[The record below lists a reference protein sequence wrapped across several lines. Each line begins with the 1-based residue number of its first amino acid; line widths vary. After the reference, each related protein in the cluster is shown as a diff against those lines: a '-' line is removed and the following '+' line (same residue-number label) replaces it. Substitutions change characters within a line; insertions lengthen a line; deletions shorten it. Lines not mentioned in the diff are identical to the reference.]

1 MSATVL
7 GRYWFVCH
15 AEMNAIMNKN
25 QHDIRDCAI
34 YTTLF
39 PCHECTKL
47 ILQVCCVVA
56 SRATTLSIQAGITCV
71 YYASDSHH
79 GTDSA
84 RASRRMLRLANVHCE

>member
-1 MSATVL
+1 
-7 GRYWFVCH
+7 YWFVCH

-47 ILQVCCVVA
+47 ILQ
-56 SRATTLSIQAGITCV
+56 AGITCV

-84 RASRRMLRLANVHCE
+84 RASRRMLRLANVH